1 VVQGLLQT
9 GVLWWYLQSRFAG
22 FWRRLDLGL
31 LRHQLAYAV
40 PLGLAGILYTV
51 QTDLH
56 SFFVSN
62 RLGAAAFAI
71 YAIGTIQL
79 PLTNLLQEATNAV
92 LIPRVSY
99 LQHLNETREIVLL
112 IARATRKLAA
122 AYFPIFAILTVT
134 ANELIAFMFTRRLL
148 PSVPIF
154 RINLILLLV
163 SILLQDPLFRAYVE
177 QRFFLIRLRIALC
190 VLLTAGLWF
199 GTTHFGLVGA
209 ITAVVLVTVIEKIV
223 MAVRFG
229 RILGVGRKD
238 LALLKDIGKLALA
251 AAAAA
256 LIVAVVRLW
265 MLDAKPLVI
274 LIVCGIVFSLVYLCA
289 VWLGGILTPEE
300 KDLVQR
306 KIAVLLPQT

>member
-1 VVQGLLQT
+1 
-9 GVLWWYLQSRFAG
+9 
-22 FWRRLDLGL
+22 LGL

-163 SILLQDPLFRAYVE
+163 SILLQDPLFRAYE
-177 QRFFLIRLRIALC
+177 AQRFFLIRLRILTC
-190 VLLTAGLWF
+190 TLLVAGLWF
-199 GTTHFGLVGA
+199 GIAHYGPVGA
-209 ITAVVLVTVIEKIV
+209 VSAVVAVSVIERTIT
-223 MAVRFG
+223 AVRFG
-229 RILGVGRKD
+229 RILGVGWRD
-238 LALLKDIGKLALA
+238 VALLQDVGKLGIAAIVAGLA
-251 AAAAA
+251 AEAVRLPLSGARP
-256 LIVAVVRLW
+256 LIV
-265 MLDAKPLVI
+265 
-274 LIVCGIVFSLVYLCA
+274 LIVCGVVFALAYVAA
-289 VWLGGILTPEE
+289 VFVARIPTSEE
-300 KDLVQR
+300 KDMARR
-306 KIAVLLPQT
+306 KMAALKAALGH